1 MTSLPFGGELASSR
15 FPHFT
20 YLTDSGRSSLRL
32 ILASGF
38 AGKRFLLPNFLC
50 GIIPDVLSE
59 FGASFSFYHIG
70 ESFEID
76 ENSVR
81 SQRFD
86 VLYVIDYFGYR
97 SEFGHLTG
105 KDQWVIEDC
114 VFLPEVSQHCA
125 CPNWIGFNSLRKTTA
140 LADGSVVLSTVPLD
154 RNLIAEGEAPFA
166 AVKYAAKLNKHEFLA
181 GGGGTEQDY
190 LDLFDQ
196 AEKMIDTQQRIHSM
210 SAESLA
216 RYFALLANLGS
227 EMSRRRENLGIL
239 RERLAQFEIEI
250 VSDQPSHFVMAL
262 ERRNSL
268 RDRLREQRIFLP
280 SHWPHKHGP
289 HNPLYDR
296 ILAVS
301 VDARYSAAEITRVA
315 GLVRASAQ

>member
-1 MTSLPFGGELASSR
+1 MTSFPFGGELASGR
-15 FPHFT
+15 FPHFA

-38 AGKRFLLPNFLC
+38 AGKTFLLPDFLC
-50 GIIPDVLSE
+50 GIIPDVLAE
-59 FGASFSFYHIG
+59 LGASFSFYHVG

-76 ENSVR
+76 ENSVK
-81 SQRFD
+81 SQSFD

-97 SEFGHLTG
+97 SEFGHLVG
-105 KDQWVIEDC
+105 EDRWVIEDC
-114 VFLPEVSQHCA
+114 AFLPEVLQHCA
-125 CPNWIGFNSLRKTTA
+125 CPNWIGYNSLRKTTA

-154 RNLIAEGEAPFA
+154 RNLIAEDEAPFA
-166 AVKYAAKLNKHEFLA
+166 GVKYAAKLNKQEFLA
-181 GGGGTEQDY
+181 GGAGAEQDY

-196 AEKMIDTQQRIHSM
+196 AEKMIDTQQQIHSM

-216 RYFALLANLGS
+216 RYFALLANLGN

-239 RERLAQFEIEI
+239 RNRLAQFETGI
-250 VSDQPSHFVMAL
+250 VSDRPSHFVMAL

-268 RDRLREQRIFLP
+268 RERLREQRIYLP
-280 SHWPHKHGP
+280 SHWPHTHGP

-296 ILAVS
+296 VLAVS
-301 VDARYSAAEITRVA
+301 VDARYSAAEMTRVA
-315 GLVRASAQ
+315 GLVRDSVQ